1 MGIEIKQYN
10 HWIEPQNT
18 QLSFMAHNS
27 LWFSEMTPKTAQG
40 GFNAGFHE
48 KVPQG
53 FHCFTAVLSGSGTIA
68 DHEIKSGKGPVS
80 AR

>member
-1 MGIEIKQYN
+1 MS
-10 HWIEPQNT
+10 HD
-18 QLSFMAHNS
+18 S

-40 GFNAGFHE
+40 GVNATLIVKCCQSHIYHKPRAGFHE

-68 DHEIKSGKGPVS
+68 DHDIKSGKGLVS